1 MENLKKYITGIICC
15 LCAIFL
21 MSDNVGAVTSEA
33 VKFYGSGQ
41 SSFTMETNTSG
52 LSCVTNCVWS
62 QNTNGDVV
70 VGVNY
75 LSVALPNGTF
85 QADTIF
91 KLDFILWRVGSSV
104 SDHTVINNLKL
115 TTPAQPFAI
124 YDIDFEQLNANTSMF
139 SIYIKAT
146 QNNLVL
152 NDYSVRFYSGLTGSF
167 IFALN
172 PTERVS
178 GGNWSHWAVVDT
190 TVDTQSIVNA
200 INSQTDYTSNLNQ
213 INNNI
218 NNINNSINNINDEE
232 ETATQDAA
240 DDASDAAD
248 ANSTNQQTSNLIGV
262 LQNFLSAITNFSG
275 TDCNIT
281 LAFPNYAGGNMSVNV
296 CQNKD
301 KAGNIIGVFTS
312 LTLIVFYLPLA
323 LKLLSMIYN
332 EIRSFTNG

>member
-1 MENLKKYITGIICC
+1 MENIVKYLLYVFIPILVIFAMSHNAS
-15 LCAIFL
+15 AI
-21 MSDNVGAVTSEA
+21 TSEA

-41 SSFTMETNTSG
+41 SSFSMETNTSG
-52 LSCVTNCVWS
+52 LSCVSNCVWA
-62 QNTNGDVV
+62 QNTNSDVV

-75 LSVALPNGTF
+75 LSVALPNGTY
-85 QADTIF
+85 QSDTIF

-124 YDIDFEQLNANTSMF
+124 YDIQFEQLNANTSMF

-146 QNNLVL
+146 QDNLVI
-152 NDYSVRFYSGLTGSF
+152 NNYSVRFYSGLTGSF

-178 GGNWSHWAVVDT
+178 GGNWSHWAVVNT

-218 NNINNSINNINDEE
+218 NNVNNGISDINDHNDKEE
-232 ETATQDAA
+232 QAVEDIENQST
-240 DDASDAAD
+240 DDVDVGDQSGM
-248 ANSTNQQTSNLIGV
+248 TNAVGVVSGIFNQIGSV
-262 LQNFLSAITNFSG
+262 QA
-275 TDCNIT
+275 TDCKFNANFGHLNLGELNFCT
-281 LAFPNYAGGNMSVNV
+281 GKENFPF
-296 CQNKD
+296 
-301 KAGNIIGVFTS
+301 IINFVSSIF
-312 LTLIVFYLPLA
+312 TLIVVVGTILILVKQILGLYDWA
-323 LKLLSMIYN
+323 
-332 EIRSFTNG
+332 RSD